1 MHPPSPWKKSPPS
14 FPATPS
20 KIWGPVKPPLF
31 ENLVGGSTPQ
41 QKGEGGGGAHYEFD
55 LKWNCF
61 DINIKFLSLRFPDSK
76 KWRCNFN
83 VRIRP
88 KCPIFSLFSPHF
100 QNPNTW
106 IEFKQLSAFSSSKVA
121 PFPLSGPGL
130 VGTELLNEENSF
142 KYQPHKMVK
151 HTQTIH
157 W

>member
-1 MHPPSPWKKSPPS
+1 MKIATSPKKSHPRLSQQPPLKFEVLSSPHFLKIWLEVPPPSR
-14 FPATPS
+14 
-20 KIWGPVKPPLF
+20 
-31 ENLVGGSTPQ
+31 
-41 QKGEGGGGAHYEFD
+41 KGRGGGAHYEFD

-88 KCPIFSLFSPHF
+88 KCPIFSLFSLHF

>member
-1 MHPPSPWKKSPPS
+1 MRSCQAPTFWKFGWRFHPP
-14 FPATPS
+14 AER
-20 KIWGPVKPPLF
+20 G
-31 ENLVGGSTPQ
+31 
-41 QKGEGGGGAHYEFD
+41 GGGGAHYGFD

-88 KCPIFSLFSPHF
+88 TIFSLFSPHF